1 MEGKSKSSEI
11 IEDSDEEEED
21 DEFAA
26 ILRAEMA
33 RVDDDH
39 EVLTIPAVTPEPL
52 PGNVRVAA
60 EYMYYDDSTE
70 SEESDDDDY

>member
-1 MEGKSKSSEI
+1 MEGRYQSSGT
-11 IEDSDEEEED
+11 IEDSDEDEED

-39 EVLTIPAVTPEPL
+39 EVVTVPAVTPEPL

-60 EYMYYDDSTE
+60 EYMNYDDSTE